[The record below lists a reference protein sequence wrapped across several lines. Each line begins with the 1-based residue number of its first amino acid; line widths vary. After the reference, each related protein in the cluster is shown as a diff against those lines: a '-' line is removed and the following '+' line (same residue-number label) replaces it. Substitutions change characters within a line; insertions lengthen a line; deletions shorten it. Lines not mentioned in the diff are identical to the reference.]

1 MRIGGAAQRREGR
14 GDEGGRISGVTIDKS
29 RRKCGLKDGLL
40 FGDQVGVYG
49 QGFGLRIESRERAL
63 FAGQT
68 QADGAFSNRD
78 AKNRDLNS
86 LQLRSLCTST
96 HPVSSCCVLSLGT
109 RFCHDVVVLEQCFVV
124 DTACQRDLARRSC
137 SEAHVFVPIRPARCF
152 RPKLTLHTP
161 QSRSCNITTSL
172 QYRVDTTLSG
182 TD

>member
-1 MRIGGAAQRREGR
+1 
-14 GDEGGRISGVTIDKS
+14 VTIDKG

-124 DTACQRDLARRSC
+124 DHSLSEGPSTSFMQRSSRLCPDPSSSLFQAKADITHTAI
-137 SEAHVFVPIRPARCF
+137 E
-152 RPKLTLHTP
+152 KLQHHN
-161 QSRSCNITTSL
+161 NITSI
-172 QYRVDTTLSG
+172 
-182 TD
+182 